1 MNIPASFKAA
11 QQKAFQ
17 DKSIMIRPAVE
28 VTGSLGSVTV
38 DAGASIGTVL
48 ASVQYISDA
57 IFAQE
62 WGLTVA
68 QDAVMT
74 RSTSCQLFKGDFV
87 QYNGTV
93 FRVIE
98 APVHDSHWRWLL
110 KATDKAVV

>member
-74 RSTSCQLFKGDFV
+74 RSTSCQLLKGDFV

-93 FRVIE
+93 FRVVE

-110 KATDKAVV
+110 KATDKTVI

>member
-1 MNIPASFKAA
+1 MNIPASFKVA

-17 DKSIMIRPAVE
+17 DKTVMIRPAVE
-28 VTGSLGSVTV
+28 VIGSLGSVTV

-48 ASVQYISDA
+48 ASVQYVSDA

-68 QDAVMT
+68 QDAIMT
-74 RSTSCQLFKGDFV
+74 RSVSCQLFKGDFV

-98 APVHDSHWRWLL
+98 ALAHDSHWRWLL
-110 KATDKAVV
+110 KATDKAAI